1 MMQKEVI
8 LFKFKHKSC
17 DTELRL
23 KLCRN
28 FLNKR
33 NMADMLEYELMKVQI
48 GKPMYMISLPN

>member
-8 LFKFKHKSC
+8 LFKYKHKSC

-33 NMADMLEYELMKVQI
+33 NMADMLEYELMKV
-48 GKPMYMISLPN
+48 

>member
-1 MMQKEVI
+1 MVQKEVI
-8 LFKFKHKSC
+8 LFKIKHKSC

-33 NMADMLEYELMKVQI
+33 NMADILEYELMKV
-48 GKPMYMISLPN
+48 